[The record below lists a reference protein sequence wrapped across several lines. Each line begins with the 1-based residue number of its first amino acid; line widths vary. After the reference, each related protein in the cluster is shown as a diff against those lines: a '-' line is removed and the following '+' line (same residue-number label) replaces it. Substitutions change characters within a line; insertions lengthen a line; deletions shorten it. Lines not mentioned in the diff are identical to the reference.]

1 LKTRGRK
8 HSPGEKRLM
17 HQVAEEFGKKKEELG
32 ARKAAKE
39 LSVCL
44 ASFYNYVAGTDLPR
58 MEVLE
63 EAREKWGIK
72 WDLIDPAE
80 ILRKKKVGS
89 TEQFVFS
96 FIDAVRK
103 EDVEV
108 SRIGPEGTT
117 VLEVRFRIRFPA

>member
-1 LKTRGRK
+1 MKTRGRK